1 MLFCAAQAAGGAK
14 HDKPPHR
21 IAARLTESIPMKP
34 VSLALLLL
42 AISAAS
48 PAFSAQAPEPAPPLV
63 GGFQKAD
70 ITDKSIRA
78 AADFAISAAPK
89 KMALKQIVSARHQ
102 VVAGMNYSLCLRVAA
117 PKFGLFKHGHFVAAK
132 VFQGLDGSY
141 ELTSWQDVKTCD

>member
-1 MLFCAAQAAGGAK
+1 
-14 HDKPPHR
+14 
-21 IAARLTESIPMKP
+21 MKP

-42 AISAAS
+42 AISAAN
-48 PAFSAQAPEPAPPLV
+48 PAFSAQAQAREPAPPLV

-70 ITDKSIRA
+70 VTDKAIRA

-89 KMALKQIVSARHQ
+89 KMTLKQIVSARQQ
-102 VVAGMNYSLCLRVAA
+102 VVAGMDYSLCLRVAA
-117 PKFGLFKHGHFVAAK
+117 PKFGLFKDGRLVAAK